1 MTSPRSSLKGPTT
14 TGTGGG
20 GVKKSSSTSVQRTG
34 NNFPTFGILLPLCW
48 KIGHYFITTVT
59 LSFFVA
65 AFAFQYLV
73 VMIKTGKFQNNTE
86 NCTLSRTLAE
96 LDRHRQKSDSLVEKQ
111 IEVSSW
117 WQSDEI
123 FKIIIFCLSKK
134 FLRQFF
140 ENPVRTNSQAKG
152 GNYFLIRQRSK
163 RVFF

>member
-1 MTSPRSSLKGPTT
+1 M
-14 TGTGGG
+14 
-20 GVKKSSSTSVQRTG
+20 
-34 NNFPTFGILLPLCW
+34 
-48 KIGHYFITTVT
+48 
-59 LSFFVA
+59 
-65 AFAFQYLV
+65 
-73 VMIKTGKFQNNTE
+73 
-86 NCTLSRTLAE
+86 
-96 LDRHRQKSDSLVEKQ
+96 EKQ

-163 RVFF
+163 RGFFLKKLSLKNLFLKRPQPGPKNDQVVKNICEARHIPLKRGVQLIGGFQESLVQNFW